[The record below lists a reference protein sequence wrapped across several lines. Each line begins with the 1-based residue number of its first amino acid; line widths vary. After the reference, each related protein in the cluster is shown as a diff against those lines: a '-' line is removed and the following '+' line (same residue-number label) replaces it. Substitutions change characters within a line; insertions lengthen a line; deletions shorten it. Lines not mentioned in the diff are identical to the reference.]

1 MSAARL
7 RQREAS
13 RIAGMTIEP
22 ELVSMG
28 GDFEKT
34 EGAPI
39 ATSASW
45 ETPQHSYRRLVTVV
59 SRFLV
64 CNAIR
69 KHGSDLTVEG
79 SWLRELPE
87 AKAFEV
93 LGQVKVVSEVTRRQ
107 RYRSASEA
115 IFRQCCGLNRLRLHS
130 DLRVAFYGLSRSSQ
144 QIVNA
149 FDQFVRALNGLLA

>member
-1 MSAARL
+1 MHCVSPIASSRIGRDPWAVEVICVASARTPLKVVYKSAQRVPRDRMSWEHIERQPSLKSQSWVSTRALGGSFREIVVVLGDSKQRALVSGSCTSWASARMSSARL

-45 ETPQHSYRRLVTVV
+45 ETP
-59 SRFLV
+59 
-64 CNAIR
+64 
-69 KHGSDLTVEG
+69 
-79 SWLRELPE
+79 P
-87 AKAFEV
+87 
-93 LGQVKVVSEVTRRQ
+93 
-107 RYRSASEA
+107 
-115 IFRQCCGLNRLRLHS
+115 
-130 DLRVAFYGLSRSSQ
+130 
-144 QIVNA
+144 
-149 FDQFVRALNGLLA
+149 